1 MGCRAK
7 SINISTEEHDSV
19 NSLIMEAV
27 ILLDDSKLGRNLSG
41 FNPSFSEPIGPN
53 SQISIP
59 SGHNSSS
66 ESASSASGSVYQHN
80 HSNSNPAEQNGGP
93 VSRSDSFHS
102 LGSQHTDSSI
112 NGVCSSGR
120 SIEAL
125 AGSQPAKLILSHPID
140 ISEPTATERN
150 SHIEHSNSLGINIP
164 QPQPLFIAPLSDTCG
179 TVRPEN
185 SFKTRRSNRF
195 IWSQPPFPPPPG
207 HIMKRPL
214 YGALPTRPYKFQASR
229 GRGSDFY
236 STRNDFNGG
245 FRNNWNAPF
254 SGPGRPTFNGRPP
267 YAVRRSYGGIQ
278 RPPPPSRYSSSS
290 AHCIDTHYPNAY
302 SKPTQLCPTVETTA
316 CSTICATT
324 PPSVDSAITSTNS
337 RVEPRLSDEAPS
349 SRCSVS
355 TTSCSS
361 ACSPFHSLLTDEQQL
376 WARFE
381 SLQRAS
387 TSHVQLGGGVEFTGC
402 AADAIEAHLSQL
414 KSLGLS
420 SATDDDTC
428 SESATL
434 PPLTFGF
441 DEAESHDQSE
451 VLPAMPS
458 APDVAVGVTLAD
470 SPAAAAA
477 NAAGVS
483 PSDLTEQPRCDD
495 SIPLFD
501 PYEGVRFLQQRM
513 QLLPLVHA
521 SSCTLPDERNI

>member
-41 FNPSFSEPIGPN
+41 FNPSYSEPINHN

-59 SGHNSSS
+59 NGHNSSS
-66 ESASSASGSVYQHN
+66 ESASTASGSVYQHS
-80 HSNSNPAEQNGGP
+80 HSNSNPTEQNGGP

-102 LGSQHTDSSI
+102 LGSQHTELSI
-112 NGVCSSGR
+112 NGVCSSER
-120 SIEAL
+120 SIDAL
-125 AGSQPAKLILSHPID
+125 AGNQPAQLILSHPID
-140 ISEPTATERN
+140 SSEPAATERN
-150 SHIEHSNSLGINIP
+150 AHIEHSNSLGINIP

-179 TVRPEN
+179 IVHPEN
-185 SFKTRRSNRF
+185 GFKTRRSNRF
-195 IWSQPPFPPPPG
+195 IWSQPPFPPPGP
-207 HIMKRPL
+207 IMKRPL
-214 YGALPTRPYKFQASR
+214 NGALPTRPYKFQASR
-229 GRGSDFY
+229 GRGSDLH

-245 FRNNWNAPF
+245 FRNNWTGPF
-254 SGPGRPTFNGRPP
+254 SGPGRPMFNSRPP
-267 YAVRRSYGGIQ
+267 YVARRSYGGGQ

-302 SKPTQLCPTVETTA
+302 SKPTPLFPTVDATV
-316 CSTICATT
+316 CSTVCATT

-361 ACSPFHSLLTDEQQL
+361 ACSPFHSVLTDEQQL

-402 AADAIEAHLSQL
+402 AADAIAAHLSQL

-420 SATDDDTC
+420 AATDDDTC
-428 SESATL
+428 SESAPL

-441 DEAESHDQSE
+441 DEADTHEQSE
-451 VLPAMPS
+451 VFPAMPS
-458 APDVAVGVTLAD
+458 APDVGVGVGVAA
-470 SPAAAAA
+470 SPAAAAAA

-483 PSDLTEQPRCDD
+483 PSDLQSSRCRVATTRFPS
-495 SIPLFD
+495 SIRMKACASCSN
-501 PYEGVRFLQQRM
+501 VCKRFR
-513 QLLPLVHA
+513 
-521 SSCTLPDERNI
+521 